1 MSMVRPHKKNKYFTN
16 ARPKPRPVKG
26 LEFTTKTVK
35 ADDGTDIVQLVDSL
49 GAICGCYDTIENANK
64 AAPFVKRNLERGF
77 IPARWLRRA
86 RRNPT
91 QHVH

>member
-1 MSMVRPHKKNKYFTN
+1 MSMVRSNKKQRHFTN

-26 LEFTTKTVK
+26 LEFTTKVVK
-35 ADDGTDIVQLVDSL
+35 ADDGTDIVQLIDSL
-49 GAICGCYDTIENANK
+49 GAICGCYDTEINARK
-64 AAPFVKRNLERGF
+64 AMPFVKRNLERGF

-91 QHVH
+91 QHTH